1 MTDHLT
7 EARKALA
14 ELETEPPEQ
23 HGQLVQ
29 YAMGCALVA
38 IAESLQAR
46 SDLLQGFPAPLTERE
61 VTAEAER
68 QGVEPASD
76 EQVDDWQRTTESY
89 PNVATWSSRPVAAL
103 IARVRAEQA
112 RTEAA
117 EELARMQEG
126 YKYKERRRAD
136 DAEARMALMAP
147 VVEAV
152 NGIIDSEGR
161 YYLTAEPAKRLE
173 TAVRAYREATDGE

>member
-1 MTDHLT
+1 
-7 EARKALA
+7 
-14 ELETEPPEQ
+14 
-23 HGQLVQ
+23 
-29 YAMGCALVA
+29 
-38 IAESLQAR
+38 
-46 SDLLQGFPAPLTERE
+46 
-61 VTAEAER
+61 
-68 QGVEPASD
+68 
-76 EQVDDWQRTTESY
+76 
-89 PNVATWSSRPVAAL
+89 
-103 IARVRAEQA
+103 
-112 RTEAA
+112 
-117 EELARMQEG
+117 MQEG